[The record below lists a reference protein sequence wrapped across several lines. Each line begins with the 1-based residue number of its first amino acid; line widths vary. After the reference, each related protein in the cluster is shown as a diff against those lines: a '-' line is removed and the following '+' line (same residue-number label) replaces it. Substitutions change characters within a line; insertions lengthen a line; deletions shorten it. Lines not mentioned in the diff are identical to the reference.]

1 MRFGC
6 GVSGSGA
13 SCIPLSEVDF
23 AVVVNHAVVYVIA
36 DAAATQWM
44 YRHDRAFRDIHRFL
58 QLLTQRVARG
68 VVVQALANDLGL
80 VRVGYTVTKKTDK
93 SAVKRNRIKRRLRAA
108 AADVLPF
115 EAEAGY
121 DYVLIGRHQTAL
133 RPFADLVGDVRWC
146 LEKLGRL
153 ETS

>member
-1 MRFGC
+1 MIKARSSDLKKLHILRKRADF
-6 GVSGSGA
+6 VALNKGA
-13 SCIPLSEVDF
+13 VK
-23 AVVVNHAVVYVIA
+23 
-36 DAAATQWM
+36 W
-44 YRHDRAFRDIHRFL
+44 
-58 QLLTQRVARG
+58 VARG
-68 VVVQALANDLGL
+68 VVVQALANDLGV

-133 RPFADLVGDVRWC
+133 RPYADLVGDLRWC